1 MLQLRMTGHLRSNW
15 GKEAA
20 RFAENRSSGIN
31 NLQNAPLPSSKTPQ
45 KPVIPNESTLDTFV
59 SYRFRVDE

>member
-1 MLQLRMTGHLRSNW
+1 MTGFKGVNR

-20 RFAENRSSGIN
+20 RFAENKPLGIN
-31 NLQNAPLPSSKTPQ
+31 NLQNTLLPSPKTPP

>member
-1 MLQLRMTGHLRSNW
+1 MTEFKGVNR
-15 GKEAA
+15 GKEAE
-20 RFAENRSSGIN
+20 RFAENKSSGIN
-31 NLQNAPLPSSKTPQ
+31 NLQNAPLPSPNKSQ